1 VSLQKAYIKLLEPSA
16 SGPKGPTGQQV
27 TFRFNPKE
35 YAVQKT
41 AEWKRSATKGA
52 KTTSMP
58 EFTGSGPR
66 QLSLELFL
74 DGSDERGD
82 TDQSA
87 DVSKDV
93 EILFSCL
100 TPDPKTLS
108 AQKPLP
114 PFAQFGWGTKVLFTA
129 FVKSVNAKY
138 TLFREDG
145 TPIRATCTVA
155 LEELPSEQKKQN
167 PTSGALAPTRTH
179 VVVDGDSLASIAWQ
193 EYGTPTLWRALAEAN
208 GVDDPMRLRPGERL
222 LVPSADEAAR
232 TG

>member
-1 VSLQKAYIKLLEPSA
+1 
-16 SGPKGPTGQQV
+16 
-27 TFRFNPKE
+27 
-35 YAVQKT
+35 
-41 AEWKRSATKGA
+41 RSATKGA

-66 QLSLELFL
+66 QLALERFL
-74 DGSDERGD
+74 DGADDRGD
-82 TDQSA
+82 TDAGA

-114 PFAQFGWGTKVLFTA
+114 PFAQFGGGTKVLFTA

-145 TPIRATCTVA
+145 TPIRATCTVT
-155 LEELPSEQKKQN
+155 LEGLTGEQQKNNTTQR
-167 PTSGALAPTRTH
+167 S
-179 VVVDGDSLASIAWQ
+179 
-193 EYGTPTLWRALAEAN
+193 
-208 GVDDPMRLRPGERL
+208 
-222 LVPSADEAAR
+222 
-232 TG
+232 